1 MSSLRR
7 FIGGALNARRQ
18 GIENEEMDKYNKLQ
32 EYTSRNT
39 QAAQQPSYYGQ
50 YMYKYGSN
58 IKNLEQR
65 LIDDIFSDY
74 DKFMKLT

>member
-1 MSSLRR
+1 MQAVTSPYARGVGNYKN
-7 FIGGALNARRQ
+7 GG
-18 GIENEEMDKYNKLQ
+18 
-32 EYTSRNT
+32 S
-39 QAAQQPSYYGQ
+39 
-50 YMYKYGSN
+50 

>member
-1 MSSLRR
+1 MS
-7 FIGGALNARRQ
+7 
-18 GIENEEMDKYNKLQ
+18 
-32 EYTSRNT
+32 
-39 QAAQQPSYYGQ
+39 
-50 YMYKYGSN
+50 KYGSN